1 MGLFGLREDKIPAD
15 MQRERLHQARKAYDD
30 RRKAFCD
37 AGDTLEMVCQQGQ
50 DWLHMS
56 RLRLRI
62 DADAFVVFPEVNT
75 YDLTDAAQLDQMS
88 EIRLPRTVYRMTH
101 TSPAR
106 QPVREQGEHLF
117 FDWPDFTITL
127 DGPQTATLRVT
138 ELRRACR
145 FFPNHADV
153 LAVRTVFDLWDGPVY
168 SVVFAR
174 QNTATSD
181 PTGRYDMWREGDTLY
196 FYQQPGLYMRKPE
209 FLEVWHWPLAGIS
222 YFQTQG
228 QLSYEYITSG
238 GDVEFDP
245 GAAWRMHL
253 THVDF
258 LEDAISV
265 TPVRTRKVEHDDRS
279 VKLVLQD
286 GRVLELSYDSLDSL
300 RALIPEKAFEKLAI
314 QPAPAPDMN
323 GREPT
328 PVEQLKILA
337 DLVDRGYL
345 SREEYDA
352 AKPRLLGK
360 L

>member
-1 MGLFGLREDKIPAD
+1 MALFGLREDKTPAE
-15 MQRERLHQARKAYDD
+15 MQEELLPQARKGYDA

-50 DWLHMS
+50 DWLPMS
-56 RLRLRI
+56 HLRLRI
-62 DADAFVVFPEVNT
+62 DVDAFVLFPEVNT
-75 YDLTDAAQLDQMS
+75 YDLTDAAQLDRMC
-88 EIRLPRTVYRMTH
+88 EIRLPRTAYRMAH
-101 TSPAR
+101 TLPAR
-106 QPVREQGEHLF
+106 RPVREQGEHLF
-117 FDWPDFTITL
+117 FDWPDFAITL
-127 DGPQTATLRVT
+127 DGPNSAVLQAT

-145 FFPNHADV
+145 FFAAHSDL
-153 LAVRTVFDLWDGPVY
+153 LAVRAVFDLWDGPTYPVE
-168 SVVFAR
+168 FAR

-181 PTGRYDMWREGDTLY
+181 PTGRYDMWREGDALY
-196 FYQQPGLYMRKPE
+196 FYQQPGLYMRKTE
-209 FLEVWHWPLAGIS
+209 FLEVWHWPLAEIA
-222 YFQTQG
+222 YFQAQG

-245 GAAWRMHL
+245 DAAWRMHL

-265 TPVRTRKVEHDDRS
+265 TPVRTQKVEHDDRS

-286 GRVLELSYDSLDSL
+286 GRELRLSYDSLDSL
-300 RALIPEKAFEKLAI
+300 RELMPEKAFERLA
-314 QPAPAPDMN
+314 AARTGE

-345 SREEYDA
+345 TREEYDV
-352 AKPRLLGK
+352 AKSRLLAK